1 MAVICPKIN
10 TDEKKMCPL
19 FPNVC
24 FCHIHLAHFFL
35 FFFLSV
41 SIFHEHFKTGNCS
54 NYPNMNAISSVSSVV
69 SNGDIIEPR
78 ITRDHISYG

>member
-10 TDEKKMCPL
+10 TDEKKCAHCSLM
-19 FPNVC
+19 FV
-24 FCHIHLAHFFL
+24 FVTFIAHLFFL
-35 FFFLSV
+35 HQSPFLD
-41 SIFHEHFKTGNCS
+41 EHSKTGNCS

-69 SNGDIIEPR
+69 SNGDIIESR

>member
-1 MAVICPKIN
+1 MRVICSKIN
-10 TDEKKMCPL
+10 TDEKKC
-19 FPNVC
+19 
-24 FCHIHLAHFFL
+24 AHCSLMFVFVTFIML
-35 FFFLSV
+35 IFFFFLHQSP
-41 SIFHEHFKTGNCS
+41 FLDEHFKTGNCS